1 MTASSP
7 PPDGGP
13 SAPSGVLARLFDAG
27 YQFDFFQALWLLEQW
42 LGAGADGDAF
52 EVTPRRARGR
62 IQLHPRASSVFPAA
76 DVHRI
81 AQHPASASPNGQPNT
96 GPTVDVTLT
105 FMGLYGVNAPLP
117 PYFTEPIFRTP
128 EDSEAL
134 RGFLDLLNH
143 RIYTLFYRSWK
154 KYRPLRAFEQARHL
168 NNRSEPLHL
177 RAYRSLAGLG
187 VHTLPPVRSG
197 DTTLPPGPDD
207 ATPSEDDTAEAESA
221 SRTAPRH
228 ADASLA
234 HPAHLHWAAFAG
246 RLSGHVRNREGLEAL
261 LGQVLDV
268 PVRVVENVG
277 RWTTLRQ
284 RPGIG
289 GSAGRR
295 LQLGRGG
302 VVGGRVFDVAGKFRV
317 VLGPLDLTT
326 YQALR
331 PDGPK
336 ARLLRA
342 AVALYLHDALDY
354 DVELRLDPSEMT
366 PATLSDRR
374 SRVGS
379 TARLGRPPDT
389 VVSEVVA
396 YDGSRSLDA

>member
-1 MTASSP
+1 
-7 PPDGGP
+7 
-13 SAPSGVLARLFDAG
+13 
-27 YQFDFFQALWLLEQW
+27 
-42 LGAGADGDAF
+42 
-52 EVTPRRARGR
+52 
-62 IQLHPRASSVFPAA
+62 
-76 DVHRI
+76 
-81 AQHPASASPNGQPNT
+81 
-96 GPTVDVTLT
+96 
-105 FMGLYGVNAPLP
+105 
-117 PYFTEPIFRTP
+117 
-128 EDSEAL
+128 
-134 RGFLDLLNH
+134 
-143 RIYTLFYRSWK
+143 
-154 KYRPLRAFEQARHL
+154 
-168 NNRSEPLHL
+168 
-177 RAYRSLAGLG
+177 
-187 VHTLPPVRSG
+187 
-197 DTTLPPGPDD
+197 
-207 ATPSEDDTAEAESA
+207 
-221 SRTAPRH
+221 
-228 ADASLA
+228 
-234 HPAHLHWAAFAG
+234 
-246 RLSGHVRNREGLEAL
+246 
-261 LGQVLDV
+261 V

-277 RWTTLRQ
+277 RWTALRQ

-354 DVELRLDPSEMT
+354 DVELRLDPSELT